1 MYYSDDEDEDEEAEA
16 ERKQRAM
23 KESGMTR
30 RERRKAA
37 VRCLYLI
44 LAFAKSFLESKRIIR
59 GKLMQ
64 QKLSVAE
71 LKQLVERPE
80 VVEWFD
86 TDARDPRLLVTVKSY
101 RK

>member
-1 MYYSDDEDEDEEAEA
+1 
-16 ERKQRAM
+16 
-23 KESGMTR
+23 
-30 RERRKAA
+30 
-37 VRCLYLI
+37 
-44 LAFAKSFLESKRIIR
+44 
-59 GKLMQ
+59 
-64 QKLSVAE
+64 VAE